1 MSLERIFNALQILG
15 LSKSEARV
23 YIFIATKGPI
33 AAHNLKKQLKMKK
46 GLISQSL
53 VNLLRKEILFVKKKP
68 QIEISALPFEEVLNL
83 LMENKEERVQN
94 LQKDKEKIIASW
106 QTIRHSKN
114 NALPQKRTWD
124 FNYLLQCLNLKSN
137 TFAYKVLNIDS
148 RGYKGGRFF
157 A

>member
-23 YIFIATKGPI
+23 YIFIATRGPI
-33 AAHNLKKQLKMKK
+33 AANNLKKQLKMKK

-53 VNLLRKEILFVKKKP
+53 VNLLRKEILFVGKKP

-106 QTIRHSKN
+106 QTIINSKN
-114 NALPQKRTWD
+114 SAPPQKRTRS
-124 FNYLLQCLNLKSN
+124 FYNLLQSLKQKSN
-137 TFAYKVLNIDS
+137 TFAYKVLNIDL